1 MIRVLLLIPPW
12 AGPDPRRKTMKKL
25 ALALTALTALVA
37 GAGFAQASPVGAA
50 QGLPSIQRAADGR
63 PLPQNSEDSSSGD
76 LNNINATY
84 RGRALLQHVQVST
97 LFMGQ
102 DWQSSPYTKP
112 INGFFQALFADGR
125 YMNNLAQYSAGGYQ
139 IGNGSLVA
147 TTIDHRPAAAKVSD
161 DEIQAEVAL
170 AIQYHALPPAGPDSL
185 YVVYTAPGT
194 VVVQSD
200 GSDSV
205 NNFAGYHGYVTD
217 SPVGAFAYAVVA
229 YPDDP
234 YMLTACASHE
244 LAEAVTDP
252 QVNAGTLGWY
262 DDNNGELGD
271 IPVSMFYAGI
281 VDEAGYLDI
290 LTGQDGS
297 QYVVQKIWSNRD
309 EAPVAFSEST
319 R

>member
-1 MIRVLLLIPPW
+1 
-12 AGPDPRRKTMKKL
+12 MKKL
-25 ALALTALTALVA
+25 AVTLTALTALVA
-37 GAGFAQASPVGAA
+37 GAGFAQANPVGAA

-63 PLPQNSEDSSSGD
+63 PLPQRSEDSSSGD

-84 RGRALLQHVQVST
+84 RGGALLQHVQVST

-102 DWQSSPYTKP
+102 AWQSSPYTKP
-112 INGFFQALFADGR
+112 INEFFRTLFADGR

-147 TTIDHRPAAAKVSD
+147 TTTDHRPAAAKVSD
-161 DEIQAEVAL
+161 DEIRAEVAL
-170 AIQYHALPPAGPDSL
+170 AIQYKALPPAGPDSL

-229 YPDDP
+229 YPQQDT
-234 YMLTACASHE
+234 YELTACASHE

-262 DDNNGELGD
+262 DDSNGELGD

-281 VDEAGYLDI
+281 LDEAGYLDL
-290 LTGQDGS
+290 LTGSDGT
-297 QYVVQKIWSNRD
+297 QYVAQKIWSNRD
-309 EAPVAFSEST
+309 NAPVAFSESA